1 MIIAISQ
8 PTFLPYEGYF
18 ALISNVEKFIFLD
31 NVQFDKRSWQQRNY
45 LTINNKPK
53 LITIPVLTK
62 GKFNQKINEV
72 LIDYK
77 NFDTEKFLNMIF
89 LSYKREKYFEEFFH
103 IVESIFREKKK
114 YLSDL
119 NINLINAI
127 CKYTDINTEISMA
140 SELKDTNKFKKAEL
154 LKHILVN
161 MKCDVYYSSIGAKKY
176 LGNSDFFPQTKI
188 KIKYFSYE
196 SKIKVNENLN
206 FSILDFIFKNGKKIK
221 NNFKNNFKLIN

>member
-89 LSYKREKYFEEFFH
+89 LSYKSEKF
-103 IVESIFREKKK
+103 
-114 YLSDL
+114 LM
-119 NINLINAI
+119 N
-127 CKYTDINTEISMA
+127 
-140 SELKDTNKFKKAEL
+140 
-154 LKHILVN
+154 
-161 MKCDVYYSSIGAKKY
+161 
-176 LGNSDFFPQTKI
+176 
-188 KIKYFSYE
+188 FSYT
-196 SKIKVNENLN
+196 
-206 FSILDFIFKNGKKIK
+206 
-221 NNFKNNFKLIN
+221 